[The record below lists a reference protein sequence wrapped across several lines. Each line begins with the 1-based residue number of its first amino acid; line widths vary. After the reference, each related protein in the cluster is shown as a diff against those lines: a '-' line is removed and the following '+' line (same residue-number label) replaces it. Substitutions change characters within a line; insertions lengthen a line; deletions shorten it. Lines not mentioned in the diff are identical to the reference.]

1 MDVSRGDNT
10 GGLEAQKLQLERD
23 KLAFEIRKF
32 DADEVKRQ
40 NEAAKLAEKVRE
52 LRRPW
57 YQKPAYIGPLAT
69 ITVAVVGG
77 FIAFGTDVFKSNVI
91 ALRGERDQLSKAVND
106 LGSAKARL
114 AGQNASLSGENDRLR
129 VAGGDLQKAV
139 AELTGDA
146 TKLRNANL
154 QLQTEKQRLSQEVA
168 VAELRTHL
176 KIIQS
181 FGGAY
186 NHLELGNQSLRSIF
200 AIAEQF
206 GQESAA
212 FSALKSA
219 YDSARSEEVQTAL
232 ALALFKASRQP
243 VWKERLRQSST
254 REVLAALASEQ
265 RRSELSPIFLDLLR
279 DDSTFTLDERVATL
293 REMYAAA
300 KEEPNATASVLGRA
314 DGLTS
319 LGLIVDWD
327 EDATIR
333 FRDPWFD
340 YLHRLYDL
348 REWEGGGAATAGIVT
363 IGVPR
368 LLGFAPQ
375 AFGILLIRSLKDS
388 PTLVEREIPTG
399 FLSTSEM
406 ECPFPADFPLCIG
419 FLQATK
425 LEPAASAPQRYT
437 GESTLLSLELPG
449 SSIFRLGPAYS
460 VTRATAAASE
470 KWMEENRDLVSVWTD
485 LTFRDLRTS
494 SDEVMRRII
503 RRGWV
508 SIADVRSPRQQ

>member
-232 ALALFKASRQP
+232 ARRSSRQ
-243 VWKERLRQSST
+243 
-254 REVLAALASEQ
+254 A
-265 RRSELSPIFLDLLR
+265 
-279 DDSTFTLDERVATL
+279 
-293 REMYAAA
+293 
-300 KEEPNATASVLGRA
+300 
-314 DGLTS
+314 
-319 LGLIVDWD
+319 
-327 EDATIR
+327 
-333 FRDPWFD
+333 
-340 YLHRLYDL
+340 
-348 REWEGGGAATAGIVT
+348 
-363 IGVPR
+363 
-368 LLGFAPQ
+368 
-375 AFGILLIRSLKDS
+375 DS
-388 PTLVEREIPTG
+388 PCG
-399 FLSTSEM
+399 
-406 ECPFPADFPLCIG
+406 
-419 FLQATK
+419 K
-425 LEPAASAPQRYT
+425 
-437 GESTLLSLELPG
+437 
-449 SSIFRLGPAYS
+449 S
-460 VTRATAAASE
+460 V
-470 KWMEENRDLVSVWTD
+470 
-485 LTFRDLRTS
+485 
-494 SDEVMRRII
+494 
-503 RRGWV
+503 
-508 SIADVRSPRQQ
+508 